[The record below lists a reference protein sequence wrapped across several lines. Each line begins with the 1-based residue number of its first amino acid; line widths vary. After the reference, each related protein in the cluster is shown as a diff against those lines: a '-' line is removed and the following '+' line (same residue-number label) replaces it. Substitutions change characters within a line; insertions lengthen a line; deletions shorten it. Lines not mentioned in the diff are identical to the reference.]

1 MKKKWLFVLIFVLF
15 LTAFS
20 GCKSQN
26 SLINNVSELRTDV
39 FYGQSQ
45 NYKVKAGYGFKE
57 TPFNADGKISEKDYF
72 LTFRLIDREIDDQ
85 TYTISFQFGEQNYN
99 ADFKLSPVS
108 HSLIASVE
116 IENFNKKSF
125 TIIIS
130 NASNHEDVEMA
141 SLLPENT
148 LTFTSVL
155 EKLQRTQSDL
165 LKNYADENGNF
176 NAEIHLRV
184 LVKNEKPYWFIGLVE
199 KDKMK
204 AFLMDGL
211 NGEILA
217 VREVL

>member
-1 MKKKWLFVLIFVLF
+1 M
-15 LTAFS
+15 A
-20 GCKSQN
+20 G
-26 SLINNVSELRTDV
+26 VSWH
-39 FYGQSQ
+39 
-45 NYKVKAGYGFKE
+45 N
-57 TPFNADGKISEKDYF
+57 SEKEYF

-125 TIIIS
+125 TISIL
-130 NASNHEDVEMA
+130 NASNHEEVELT

-148 LTFTSVL
+148 LTFTNVL

-184 LVKNEKPYWFIGLVE
+184 LVKNEKPYWFIGLAQ